1 MCEGSKQ
8 GIWGPE
14 NACYLCTGAR
24 RGERGPGGG
33 VWRGHAAGHRG
44 DDVAATGADAEGQGE
59 EEEQPA
65 RGHLGGNWKH
75 WIFITTEKKTILK
88 IQNLPTQFYILL
100 DIKVNPTNC
109 QCEYHLYI

>member
-1 MCEGSKQ
+1 MTIDCLEVQQCVRGQSR
-8 GIWGPE
+8 GLWGPE
-14 NACYLCTGAR
+14 NACYQCTGAR

-88 IQNLPTQFYILL
+88 IQNLQT
-100 DIKVNPTNC
+100 
-109 QCEYHLYI
+109 